1 MPDDVTELL
10 LGLAKAQF
18 NTVELR
24 DDEYIHKIK
33 KVNETIK
40 LVDTVE
46 TTTATHPAKW
56 GAPRKWGRCTW
67 G

>member
-33 KVNETIK
+33 KVTETIEFA
-40 LVDTVE
+40 DTVE
-46 TTTATHPAKW
+46 TTTAPHPTKW
-56 GAPRKWGRCTW
+56 GTRKWGRCTW